1 MSHIPENFE
10 LASKCTRNLVET
22 IIYTFFN
29 EHPEEGET
37 APKHV
42 ETILMWILKLFL
54 RQPLVH

>member
-42 ETILMWILKLFL
+42 ETILM
-54 RQPLVH
+54 